1 MYTSLHDNCVNG
13 CEYIGVNGYWWT
25 TDNGYGY
32 IIQSTV
38 FIDVPVCII
47 QLLGH
52 LLLVARKVAAQQNLE
67 DGYRVVINN
76 GVDGAQSVYYL
87 HLHVMGGRQMQWPPG

>member
-1 MYTSLHDNCVNG
+1 M
-13 CEYIGVNGYWWT
+13 
-25 TDNGYGY
+25 
-32 IIQSTV
+32 
-38 FIDVPVCII
+38 
-47 QLLGH
+47 
-52 LLLVARKVAAQQNLE
+52 AAQQNLE

>member
-1 MYTSLHDNCVNG
+1 MG
-13 CEYIGVNGYWWT
+13 IGGLQIT
-25 TDNGYGY
+25 GYGY

-52 LLLVARKVAAQQNLE
+52 LLLVAR
-67 DGYRVVINN
+67 
-76 GVDGAQSVYYL
+76 
-87 HLHVMGGRQMQWPPG
+87 